1 MARLGEAIANGIS
14 NITCYRKFRIRGVLV
29 LERSSA
35 ARNSRCGRSLMLPL
49 STGVG
54 PFPARLGWSKRDGRT
69 GRVILLA
76 LTPMWRRLIFVV
88 LLGAGCA
95 AAPGSPGRA
104 QDARSTPP
112 APEKVF
118 LSPELQP
125 TIASSVPALAEFK
138 KALYDLGYNLQF
150 SYFADP
156 WVNPIGG
163 VKQGAAYEGLLYMVL
178 DADLAKIA
186 GMDGLKFRASA
197 YQIHGRQLS
206 ADNIFNLA
214 TIDSIEARPA
224 TRLFELWIEKKFND
238 FASIRIGQLAADNQF
253 FISDFG
259 NSLYIN
265 STFGWPTIF
274 HADLPGG
281 GGPNYPLATPGVRIK
296 VTPSDQLAFLTG
308 LYNGDPAGSGFTG
321 LQEIKDPAGINF
333 RLKDPP
339 LLMAEVQYRYNQDK
353 AATGLAGTIR
363 LGGFYHFGKFN
374 DQLFDID
381 GQPLAAASS
390 NGIAATHRGN
400 YSVYGVIDQML
411 WRLPGD
417 DLKKGVGAFARA
429 ALSPTDRNLV
439 DFYAEA
445 GVNFMGLWDK
455 RPDDSFGFASSFT
468 HLSPNVRQLDADE
481 AWFTNT
487 PLPLRNYELVF
498 ELTYQAQ
505 IVSGW
510 TVQPDFQ
517 YIFHPGGG
525 TIDPVNP
532 FVGRISDAAVF
543 GLRTQISF

>member
-1 MARLGEAIANGIS
+1 
-14 NITCYRKFRIRGVLV
+14 
-29 LERSSA
+29 
-35 ARNSRCGRSLMLPL
+35 
-49 STGVG
+49 
-54 PFPARLGWSKRDGRT
+54 
-69 GRVILLA
+69 
-76 LTPMWRRLIFVV
+76 MWRRLLRVILFA
-88 LLGAGCA
+88 AGCA
-95 AAPGSPGRA
+95 AAFSNLGQA
-104 QDARSTPP
+104 QDANSPSP
-112 APEKVF
+112 VPENVV
-118 LSPELQP
+118 LPPELQP

-138 KALYDLGYNLQF
+138 KALFDLGYNLQF

-156 WVNPIGG
+156 LANPTGG
-163 VKQGAAYEGLLYMVL
+163 VQQGAAYEGLLYMVL

-186 GMDGLKFRASA
+186 KLNGLSFRVNAF
-197 YQIHGRQLS
+197 QIHGRQLS

-214 TIDSIEARPA
+214 TVDSIEARPA
-224 TRLFELWIEKKFND
+224 TRLFELWIEQKFSD

-253 FISDFG
+253 FISEFG
-259 NSLYIN
+259 NSLYVN

-296 VTPSDQLAFLTG
+296 VTPSDQLALLMG

-321 LQEIKDPAGINF
+321 LQEVKDPAGINF

-353 AATGLAGTIR
+353 AASGLAGTIR
-363 LGGFYHFGKFN
+363 LGGLYHFGKFN
-374 DQLFDID
+374 NQLFDVD
-381 GQPLAAASS
+381 GQSLAVPTS
-390 NGIAATHRGN
+390 NGIAEIHLGN

-417 DLKKGVGAFARA
+417 NPKKGVGAFARVA
-429 ALSPTDRNLV
+429 VSPTDRNLV

-445 GVNFMGLWDK
+445 GINFMGLWDK
-455 RPDDSFGFASSFT
+455 RPVDSFGIASSFT
-468 HLSPNVRQLDADE
+468 HLSPNVRQLDAE
-481 AWFTNT
+481 TALVTNT

-505 IVSGW
+505 VVSGW

-525 TIDPVNP
+525 VIDPVNP
-532 FVGRISDAAVF
+532 FVGRIPDAAVF

>member
-1 MARLGEAIANGIS
+1 MLWIETVFGRRDVPASRKCLGQRLAAG
-14 NITCYRKFRIRGVLV
+14 RI
-29 LERSSA
+29 
-35 ARNSRCGRSLMLPL
+35 
-49 STGVG
+49 
-54 PFPARLGWSKRDGRT
+54 
-69 GRVILLA
+69 GRVISWQEH
-76 LTPMWRRLIFVV
+76 MRQRLSLWL

-95 AAPGSPGRA
+95 AFSGHLAHAQEASGNAP
-104 QDARSTPP
+104 TPENVALP
-112 APEKVF
+112 
-118 LSPELQP
+118 PELP
-125 TIASSVPALAEFK
+125 PSIASSIPVLAQFK
-138 KALYDLGYNLQF
+138 KGVLDLGYNLQF

-186 GMDGLKFRASA
+186 GLEGLSFRASA

-214 TIDSIEARPA
+214 RVDSIEARPA
-224 TRLFELWIEKKFND
+224 IRLFELWIEKKFND

-265 STFGWPTIF
+265 LTFGWPTIF
-274 HADLPGG
+274 SADLPGG
-281 GGPNYPLATPGVRIK
+281 GGPNYPLATPGVRLK
-296 VTPSDQLAFLTG
+296 VTPNDQLAFLLG

-321 LQEIKDPAGINF
+321 LEQIKDPAGLNF
-333 RLKDPP
+333 RLRDPP
-339 LLMAEVQYRYNQDK
+339 LLMTEMQYRYNQDK
-353 AATGLAGTIR
+353 TASGLAGTIK
-363 LGGFYHFGKFN
+363 LGGLYHFGKFY
-374 DQLFDID
+374 DQLFDVD
-381 GQPLAAASS
+381 GQSLALPSS
-390 NGIAATHRGN
+390 NGIAKTYRGN
-400 YSVYGVIDQML
+400 YSLYGVIDQML

-417 DLKKGVGAFARA
+417 DPKKGVGAFGRVAVF
-429 ALSPTDRNLV
+429 PTDRNLV

-455 RPDDSFGFASSFT
+455 RPDDNFGIAASFT
-468 HLSPNVRQLDADE
+468 QLSPNVRQLDADR
-481 AWFTNT
+481 AFFTST

-517 YIFHPGGG
+517 YIFHPSGG
-525 TIDPVNP
+525 TIDPINP
-532 FVGRISDAAVF
+532 FVGRIPDAAVF
-543 GLRTQISF
+543 GVRTQISF